1 MADFQTFTG
10 NSTDTAANWIWRGR
24 LPDGC
29 VILEGRG
36 GLGKS
41 TLVTDL
47 AARVTTTKAW
57 PDGAKK
63 GRPGG
68 FWLMGHEDRK
78 PVVEQRLKNAG
89 ADISKCFLS
98 QKFVIA
104 SEYDEFERRIK
115 RHNIKL
121 IVLDPAIS
129 FLGVDTRSEDQ
140 VRWIL
145 EKIDRTCEEY
155 GCCVIMIRH
164 MRKDAND
171 QDPMEDGGRGTGA
184 LRNWVRAV
192 YRLILDPD
200 DESRRLLM
208 ATKFNYAEFPNT
220 LVFRNGDGAVN
231 KLVWDKEPSRWD
243 AFNLISRP
251 KDAVKR
257 VEGRECD
264 QWMRDYFEENGY
276 RVRAKQCLKDGA
288 EEGYSSATIKRTRV
302 KLGITSHKNAKWQG
316 QWMWTHPL
324 YNQDDDP
331 GPQNQVAPGVVIPGV
346 MP

>member
-1 MADFQTFTG
+1 MDFQTFNG
-10 NSTDTAANWIWRGR
+10 RSTDPVANWVWPGR

-41 TLVTDL
+41 TLVTEL
-47 AARVTTTKAW
+47 AARITKGRAW
-57 PDGAKK
+57 PDKAKAK
-63 GRPGG
+63 AGG
-68 FWLMGHEDRK
+68 VIIMTHEDRK
-78 PVVEQRLKNAG
+78 PVVEQRLIAAG
-89 ADISKCFLS
+89 ADISKCYLS
-98 QKFVIA
+98 VKA
-104 SEYDEFERRIK
+104 NLADELDVLESKIK
-115 RHNIKL
+115 RHNVKL
-121 IVLDPAIS
+121 VVLDPAIS
-129 FLGVDTRSEDQ
+129 FLGVDTKSEEA

-145 EKIDRTCEEY
+145 ERIDQVCAQH
-155 GCCVIMIRH
+155 GCCFILIRH

-192 YRLILDPD
+192 FRLILDPD
-200 DESRRLLM
+200 DEGKRLLM

-220 LVFRNGDGAVN
+220 LVYSIANGKVG
-231 KLVWDKEPSRWD
+231 WDREPSRWN

-251 KDAVKR
+251 KDVVRR

-276 RVRAKQCLKDGA
+276 RVRAKTCLKDGG
-288 EEGYSSATIKRTRV
+288 EEGYSSAIIKRTRV

-331 GPQNQVAPGVVIPGV
+331 GDPTMLMLSPTPT
-346 MP
+346 P

>member
-10 NSTDTAANWIWRGR
+10 HSTDPVANWVWPGR
-24 LPDGC
+24 FPDGC

-41 TLVTDL
+41 TLVTEL
-47 AARVTTTKAW
+47 AARITKARVW
-57 PDGAKK
+57 PDGTRARRNAA
-63 GRPGG
+63 GV
-68 FWLMGHEDRK
+68 LIMTHEDRK
-78 PVVEQRLKNAG
+78 PVIEQRLINAG
-89 ADISKCFLS
+89 ADISRCFLS
-98 QKFVIA
+98 VKWNLA
-104 SEYDEFERRIK
+104 DELDVLERRIK
-115 RHNIKL
+115 QHNIKL
-121 IVLDPAIS
+121 VVLDPAIS
-129 FLGVDTRSEDQ
+129 FLGVDTKSEEAT
-140 VRWIL
+140 RWIL
-145 EKIDRTCEEY
+145 ERLDQVCAQY
-155 GCCVIMIRH
+155 GCCIILIRH

-192 YRLILDPD
+192 FRLILDPD
-200 DESRRLLM
+200 DENKRLLM

-220 LVFRNGDGAVN
+220 LVYQI
-231 KLVWDKEPSRWD
+231 KLGKIAWDKEPSRWN

-264 QWMRDYFEENGY
+264 NWMRDYFEENGF
-276 RVRAKQCLKDGA
+276 RVRAKQCLKDGG
-288 EEGYSSATIKRTRV
+288 EEGYSSAIIKRTRV

-331 GPQNQVAPGVVIPGV
+331 GDPAMLALTP
-346 MP
+346 